1 MNNFYNADKYF
12 LVDTIHGN
20 LKASNINLVPLS
32 NALINLYNRRT
43 FKVLSKKRIVDEIT
57 GKESFLPIESLGFLH
72 TSDSPYQDD
81 LDVISYEVLKLL
93 GINAMPA
100 FHLLTQEKLR
110 GSILIS
116 ALNLSDEVYTIEDLS
131 KKIVLMIKE
140 NKSAI
145 PEFLLSYIHL
155 GSNSKNSPIM
165 DMKVVKELIDFPINI
180 ISYVFNL
187 DSKALYK
194 IKLNYINY
202 LLGMYVINQNN
213 IELNTYGIYKSKTSS
228 IVSMLPAYN
237 YSKTLEKSNIVNLNN
252 KYVDKE
258 VFLNTLF
265 NGYYEFFK
273 DISRGLMENVSAYKK
288 SMSLIIDNNTSG
300 RDAKVITDILFGLI
314 DNVAGLEEEH
324 RLSFGESRIDMAL
337 TQTSINLNAVNHNQ
351 EVRNKYEK
359 VEQHYKVTGDISPK
373 DDIGEEKQK
382 SFEKE
387 LVKVK
392 VEEAKPVKKGHLGS
406 IILAI
411 IIIAI
416 IIAIGFVTY
425 YLMTK
430 YIDLFLII
438 FMLKLN

>member
-32 NALINLYNRRT
+32 NALINLYSRRT

-57 GKESFLPIESLGFLH
+57 GKESFVPIESLGFLH

-213 IELNTYGIYKSKTSS
+213 IELNTYGVYKSKTSS

-373 DDIGEEKQK
+373 DDIGEEKPK
-382 SFEKE
+382 SPEKE

-411 IIIAI
+411 IIIAV
-416 IIAIGFVTY
+416 IIAIGFGTY
-425 YLMTK
+425 YLLTN
-430 YIDLFLII
+430 YID
-438 FMLKLN
+438 

>member
-32 NALINLYNRRT
+32 NALINLYSRRT

-57 GKESFLPIESLGFLH
+57 GKESFVPIESLGFLH

-140 NKSAI
+140 NKSTI

-373 DDIGEEKQK
+373 DDIGEEKPK

-387 LVKVK
+387 MVKVK

-416 IIAIGFVTY
+416 IIAIGFGAY
-425 YLMTK
+425 YLLTN
-430 YIDLFLII
+430 YID
-438 FMLKLN
+438 

>member
-57 GKESFLPIESLGFLH
+57 GKESFVPIESLGFLH

-373 DDIGEEKQK
+373 DDIGEEKPK
-382 SFEKE
+382 SPEKE
-387 LVKVK
+387 MVKVK

-416 IIAIGFVTY
+416 IIAIGFGTY
-425 YLMTK
+425 YLLMN
-430 YIDLFLII
+430 YID
-438 FMLKLN
+438 

>member
-57 GKESFLPIESLGFLH
+57 GKESFVPIESLGFLH

-140 NKSAI
+140 NKTAI

-155 GSNSKNSPIM
+155 GSNNKNSPIM

-213 IELNTYGIYKSKTSS
+213 IELNTYGVYKSKTSS
-228 IVSMLPAYN
+228 IVSMLPAFN
-237 YSKTLEKSNIVNLNN
+237 YSKSLEKSNVVNLNN

-300 RDAKVITDILFGLI
+300 RDAKVITGILFDLI

-359 VEQHYKVTGDISPK
+359 VEEHYKVTGDISPK
-373 DDIGEEKQK
+373 EDIGEERPK
-382 SFEKE
+382 SPEKE
-387 LVKVK
+387 MVKVK

-406 IILAI
+406 IIWAI
-411 IIIAI
+411 VIIAI
-416 IIAIGFVTY
+416 VIAIGFGAY
-425 YLMTK
+425 YLLTN
-430 YIDLFLII
+430 YID
-438 FMLKLN
+438 

>member
-32 NALINLYNRRT
+32 NVLINLYNRRT

-57 GKESFLPIESLGFLH
+57 GKESFVPIESLGFLH

-81 LDVISYEVLKLL
+81 LDVIAYEVLKLL

-140 NKSAI
+140 NKTAI

-228 IVSMLPAYN
+228 IVSMLPAFN
-237 YSKTLEKSNIVNLNN
+237 YSKSLEKSNVVNLNN

-300 RDAKVITDILFGLI
+300 RDAKVITDILFDSI

-359 VEQHYKVTGDISPK
+359 VEEHYKVTGDISPK
-373 DDIGEEKQK
+373 EDIGEEKPK
-382 SFEKE
+382 SPERE
-387 LVKVK
+387 MVKVK

-406 IILAI
+406 IIWAI
-411 IIIAI
+411 VIILIV
-416 IIAIGFVTY
+416 IAIGFGAY
-425 YLMTK
+425 YLLTN
-430 YIDLFLII
+430 YID
-438 FMLKLN
+438 

>member
-32 NALINLYNRRT
+32 NALINLYSRRT

-57 GKESFLPIESLGFLH
+57 GKESFVPIESLGFLH

-140 NKSAI
+140 NKSTI

-373 DDIGEEKQK
+373 DDIGEEKPK
-382 SFEKE
+382 SSEKE

-416 IIAIGFVTY
+416 IIVIGFGTY
-425 YLMTK
+425 YLLTN
-430 YIDLFLII
+430 YID
-438 FMLKLN
+438 

>member
-57 GKESFLPIESLGFLH
+57 GKESFVPIESLGFLH

-213 IELNTYGIYKSKTSS
+213 IELNTYGVYKSKTSS
-228 IVSMLPAYN
+228 IVSMLPAFN
-237 YSKTLEKSNIVNLNN
+237 YSKSLEKSNVVNLNN

-273 DISRGLMENVSAYKK
+273 DISRGLMENVSAYRK

-300 RDAKVITDILFGLI
+300 RDAKVITGILFDLI

-359 VEQHYKVTGDISPK
+359 VEEHYKVTGDISPK
-373 DDIGEEKQK
+373 EDIGEEKPK
-382 SFEKE
+382 SPEKE
-387 LVKVK
+387 MVKVK

-411 IIIAI
+411 VIIAI
-416 IIAIGFVTY
+416 VIAIGFGAY
-425 YLMTK
+425 YLLTN
-430 YIDLFLII
+430 YID
-438 FMLKLN
+438 

>member
-32 NALINLYNRRT
+32 NALINLYSRRT

-57 GKESFLPIESLGFLH
+57 GKESFVPIESLGFLH

-140 NKSAI
+140 NKSTI

-373 DDIGEEKQK
+373 DDIGEEKPK

-416 IIAIGFVTY
+416 IIVIGFGTY
-425 YLMTK
+425 YLLTN
-430 YIDLFLII
+430 YID
-438 FMLKLN
+438 

>member
-32 NALINLYNRRT
+32 NVLINLYNRRT

-57 GKESFLPIESLGFLH
+57 GKESFVPIESLGFLH

-213 IELNTYGIYKSKTSS
+213 IELNTYGVYKSKTSS
-228 IVSMLPAYN
+228 IVSMLPAFN
-237 YSKTLEKSNIVNLNN
+237 YSKSLEKSNVVNLNN

-300 RDAKVITDILFGLI
+300 RDAKVITDILFDSI

-359 VEQHYKVTGDISPK
+359 VEEHYKVTGDISPK
-373 DDIGEEKQK
+373 EDIGEEKPK
-382 SFEKE
+382 SPERE
-387 LVKVK
+387 MVKVK

-406 IILAI
+406 IIWAI
-411 IIIAI
+411 VIILIV
-416 IIAIGFVTY
+416 IAIGFGAY
-425 YLMTK
+425 YLLTN
-430 YIDLFLII
+430 YID
-438 FMLKLN
+438 

>member
-57 GKESFLPIESLGFLH
+57 GKESFVPIESLGFLH

-155 GSNSKNSPIM
+155 GGNSKNSPIM

-373 DDIGEEKQK
+373 EDIVEEKLK
-382 SFEKE
+382 SPEKE
-387 LVKVK
+387 MVKVK

-416 IIAIGFVTY
+416 IIAIGFGTY
-425 YLMTK
+425 YLLTN
-430 YIDLFLII
+430 YID
-438 FMLKLN
+438 

>member
-57 GKESFLPIESLGFLH
+57 GKESFVPIESLGFLH

-273 DISRGLMENVSAYKK
+273 DISRGLMENVSAYRK

-300 RDAKVITDILFGLI
+300 RDAKVITGILFDLI

-359 VEQHYKVTGDISPK
+359 VEEHYKVTGDISPK
-373 DDIGEEKQK
+373 EDIGEEKPK
-382 SFEKE
+382 SPEKE
-387 LVKVK
+387 MVKVK

-411 IIIAI
+411 VIIAI
-416 IIAIGFVTY
+416 VIAIGFGAY
-425 YLMTK
+425 YLLTN
-430 YIDLFLII
+430 YID
-438 FMLKLN
+438 

>member
-57 GKESFLPIESLGFLH
+57 GKESFVPIESLGFLH

-116 ALNLSDEVYTIEDLS
+116 AINLSDEVYTIEDLS

-140 NKSAI
+140 NKTAI

-213 IELNTYGIYKSKTSS
+213 IELNTYGVYKSKTSS
-228 IVSMLPAYN
+228 IVSMLPAFN
-237 YSKTLEKSNIVNLNN
+237 YSKSLEKSNVVNLNN

-300 RDAKVITDILFGLI
+300 RDAKVITGILFDLI

-359 VEQHYKVTGDISPK
+359 VEEHYKVTGDISPK
-373 DDIGEEKQK
+373 EDIGEEKPK
-382 SFEKE
+382 SPEKE
-387 LVKVK
+387 MVKVK

-406 IILAI
+406 IIWAI
-411 IIIAI
+411 VIIAI
-416 IIAIGFVTY
+416 VIAIGFGAY
-425 YLMTK
+425 YLLTN
-430 YIDLFLII
+430 YID
-438 FMLKLN
+438 

>member
-57 GKESFLPIESLGFLH
+57 GKESFVPIESLGFLH

-194 IKLNYINY
+194 IKLN
-202 LLGMYVINQNN
+202 
-213 IELNTYGIYKSKTSS
+213 S
-228 IVSMLPAYN
+228 
-237 YSKTLEKSNIVNLNN
+237 
-252 KYVDKE
+252 
-258 VFLNTLF
+258 
-265 NGYYEFFK
+265 
-273 DISRGLMENVSAYKK
+273 
-288 SMSLIIDNNTSG
+288 
-300 RDAKVITDILFGLI
+300 
-314 DNVAGLEEEH
+314 
-324 RLSFGESRIDMAL
+324 
-337 TQTSINLNAVNHNQ
+337 
-351 EVRNKYEK
+351 
-359 VEQHYKVTGDISPK
+359 VE
-373 DDIGEEKQK
+373 
-382 SFEKE
+382 
-387 LVKVK
+387 
-392 VEEAKPVKKGHLGS
+392 
-406 IILAI
+406 
-411 IIIAI
+411 
-416 IIAIGFVTY
+416 
-425 YLMTK
+425 
-430 YIDLFLII
+430 
-438 FMLKLN
+438 

>member
-57 GKESFLPIESLGFLH
+57 GKESFVPIESLGFLH

-213 IELNTYGIYKSKTSS
+213 IELNTYGVYKSKTSS
-228 IVSMLPAYN
+228 IVSMLPAFN
-237 YSKTLEKSNIVNLNN
+237 YSKSLEKSNVVNLNN

-300 RDAKVITDILFGLI
+300 RDAKVITGILFDLI

-359 VEQHYKVTGDISPK
+359 VEEHYKVTGDISPK
-373 DDIGEEKQK
+373 EDIGEEKPK
-382 SFEKE
+382 SPEKE
-387 LVKVK
+387 MVKVK

-411 IIIAI
+411 VIIAI
-416 IIAIGFVTY
+416 VIAIGFGAY
-425 YLMTK
+425 YLLTN
-430 YIDLFLII
+430 YID
-438 FMLKLN
+438 

>member
-32 NALINLYNRRT
+32 NALINLYSRRT

-57 GKESFLPIESLGFLH
+57 GKESFVPIESLGFLH

-140 NKSAI
+140 NKSTI

-373 DDIGEEKQK
+373 DDIGEEKPK
-382 SFEKE
+382 SPEKE
-387 LVKVK
+387 MVKVK

-416 IIAIGFVTY
+416 IIVIGFGTY
-425 YLMTK
+425 YLLTN
-430 YIDLFLII
+430 YID
-438 FMLKLN
+438 

>member
-57 GKESFLPIESLGFLH
+57 GKESFVPIESLGFLH

-140 NKSAI
+140 NKTAI

-155 GSNSKNSPIM
+155 GSNNKNSPIM

-359 VEQHYKVTGDISPK
+359 VEEHYKVTGDISPK
-373 DDIGEEKQK
+373 EDIGEEKPK
-382 SFEKE
+382 SPEKE
-387 LVKVK
+387 MVKVK

-406 IILAI
+406 IIWAI
-411 IIIAI
+411 VIIAI
-416 IIAIGFVTY
+416 VIAIGFGAY
-425 YLMTK
+425 YLLTN
-430 YIDLFLII
+430 YID
-438 FMLKLN
+438 

>member
-57 GKESFLPIESLGFLH
+57 GKESFVPIESLGFLH

-155 GSNSKNSPIM
+155 GSNNKNSPIM

-213 IELNTYGIYKSKTSS
+213 IELNTYGVYKSKTSS
-228 IVSMLPAYN
+228 IVSMLPAFN
-237 YSKTLEKSNIVNLNN
+237 YSKSLEKSNVVNLNN

-300 RDAKVITDILFGLI
+300 RDAKVITGILFDLI

-359 VEQHYKVTGDISPK
+359 VEEHYKVTGDISPK
-373 DDIGEEKQK
+373 EDIGEEKPK
-382 SFEKE
+382 SPEKE
-387 LVKVK
+387 MVKVK

-406 IILAI
+406 IIWAI
-411 IIIAI
+411 VIILIVV
-416 IIAIGFVTY
+416 AIGFGAY
-425 YLMTK
+425 YLLTN
-430 YIDLFLII
+430 YID
-438 FMLKLN
+438 

>member
-32 NALINLYNRRT
+32 NALINLYSRRT

-57 GKESFLPIESLGFLH
+57 GKESFVPIESLGFLH

-140 NKSAI
+140 NKSTI

-373 DDIGEEKQK
+373 DDIGKEKPK

-387 LVKVK
+387 MVKVK

-416 IIAIGFVTY
+416 IIAIGFGAY
-425 YLMTK
+425 YLLTN
-430 YIDLFLII
+430 YID
-438 FMLKLN
+438 

>member
-57 GKESFLPIESLGFLH
+57 GKESFVPIESLGFLH

-116 ALNLSDEVYTIEDLS
+116 ALNLSDEVYTMEDLS

-140 NKSAI
+140 NKTAI

-213 IELNTYGIYKSKTSS
+213 IELNTYGVYKSKTSS
-228 IVSMLPAYN
+228 IVSMLPAFN
-237 YSKTLEKSNIVNLNN
+237 YSKSLEKSNVVNLNN

-300 RDAKVITDILFGLI
+300 RDAKVITDILFDLI

-359 VEQHYKVTGDISPK
+359 VEEHYKVTGDISPK
-373 DDIGEEKQK
+373 EDIGEEKPK
-382 SFEKE
+382 SPEKE
-387 LVKVK
+387 MVKVK
-392 VEEAKPVKKGHLGS
+392 FEEAKPVKKGHLGS
-406 IILAI
+406 IIWAI
-411 IIIAI
+411 VIILIV
-416 IIAIGFVTY
+416 IAIGFGAY
-425 YLMTK
+425 YLLTN
-430 YIDLFLII
+430 YID
-438 FMLKLN
+438 

>member
-57 GKESFLPIESLGFLH
+57 GKESFVPIESLGFLH

-373 DDIGEEKQK
+373 DDIGEEKPK

-416 IIAIGFVTY
+416 IIAIGFGAY
-425 YLMTK
+425 YLLTN
-430 YIDLFLII
+430 YID
-438 FMLKLN
+438 

>member
-57 GKESFLPIESLGFLH
+57 GKESFVPIESLGFLH

-81 LDVISYEVLKLL
+81 LDVIGYEVLKLL

-100 FHLLTQEKLR
+100 FHLLTQEKQR

-116 ALNLSDEVYTIEDLS
+116 ALNLSDEVYTIEYFS

-140 NKSAI
+140 NKTAI

-213 IELNTYGIYKSKTSS
+213 IELNTYGVYKSKTSS
-228 IVSMLPAYN
+228 IVSMLPAFN
-237 YSKTLEKSNIVNLNN
+237 YSKSLEKSNVVNLNN

-300 RDAKVITDILFGLI
+300 RDAKVITGILFDLI

-359 VEQHYKVTGDISPK
+359 VEEHYKVTGDISPK
-373 DDIGEEKQK
+373 EDIGEEKPK
-382 SFEKE
+382 SPEKE
-387 LVKVK
+387 MVKVK

-406 IILAI
+406 IIWAI
-411 IIIAI
+411 VIIAI
-416 IIAIGFVTY
+416 VIAIGFGAY
-425 YLMTK
+425 YLLTN
-430 YIDLFLII
+430 YID
-438 FMLKLN
+438 